1 MKESKMFKKS
11 VILGLIVGSVVF
23 GATDYKVM
31 NQLVN
36 SSIKSISVQQE
47 LKVQLNKMDKN
58 LKLRTLKINKEQKEH
73 NKKLDDMKK
82 ELSQKPSKNDYNKLS
97 DKTNKII
104 ESISELKINVNSKIN
119 DLKNKFKSLDKEFV
133 KAGYFKAKSNE
144 ETMNNLNNLKK
155 ENVDLKL
162 KLSQLNQKLKSIQ
175 NKIDERDKTIMEIN
189 NRLTSVVEKLLKK

>member
-1 MKESKMFKKS
+1 MFKKS